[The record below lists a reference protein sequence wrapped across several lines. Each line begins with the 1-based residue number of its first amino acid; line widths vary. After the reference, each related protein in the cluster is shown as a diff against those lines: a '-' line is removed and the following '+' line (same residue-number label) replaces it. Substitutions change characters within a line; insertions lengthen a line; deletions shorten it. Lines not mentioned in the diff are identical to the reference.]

1 MAASALTGAFQS
13 AFAYFVPQ
21 GGPDTS
27 VVGVKAGDVAKS
39 NGDFVL
45 TPQREFVYC
54 GIDFVGGARQISA
67 AMQAGSI
74 LAHGS
79 TPLAAVAGAIVP
91 FGLLITGPMGMFAS
105 AKWIIPDG
113 HNDLKA
119 ANQEL
124 LDAGADS
131 EKISEAKHAIT
142 MARLGLANLYSLFAM
157 SAVQTAAGIGIVL
170 SSETAKVLH
179 YAPLLTGSAA
189 TITNGVLGGLLG
201 GVYVVRG
208 AVMLGRT
215 IKGYGHVRKFK
226 KGYKDSLQSLD
237 KAVGFAKEQMQK
249 GDAYIGRRI
258 DLSCLNKGDLDSTLN
273 NQSDKIDFLKR
284 VDKALYT
291 QILKHRVGIIVAS
304 AMILGGI
311 TAIALT
317 ILTGGIAPIIIGLAS
332 AIFFMSMEYIFLTY
346 DSSKV
351 FEKLR
356 DYLYKPSAELLALEA
371 NSSQ

>member
-1 MAASALTGAFQS
+1 
-13 AFAYFVPQ
+13 
-21 GGPDTS
+21 
-27 VVGVKAGDVAKS
+27 
-39 NGDFVL
+39 
-45 TPQREFVYC
+45 
-54 GIDFVGGARQISA
+54 
-67 AMQAGSI
+67 MQAGSI

-79 TPLAAVAGAIVP
+79 TALAAVAGAIVP

-113 HNDLKA
+113 HKDLKA
-119 ANQEL
+119 ANQEIV
-124 LDAGADS
+124 DADKNP
-131 EKISEAKHAIT
+131 EKITEAKHAIT

-170 SSETAKVLH
+170 SS
-179 YAPLLTGSAA
+179 AA

-215 IKGYGHVRKFK
+215 IKGYGHVREFK

-258 DLSCLNKGDLDSTLN
+258 DLSCLNEGDLNPILSKTV
-273 NQSDKIDFLKR
+273 DKIKFLQR

-356 DYLYKPSAELLALEA
+356 DYLYKPTAELLALEA